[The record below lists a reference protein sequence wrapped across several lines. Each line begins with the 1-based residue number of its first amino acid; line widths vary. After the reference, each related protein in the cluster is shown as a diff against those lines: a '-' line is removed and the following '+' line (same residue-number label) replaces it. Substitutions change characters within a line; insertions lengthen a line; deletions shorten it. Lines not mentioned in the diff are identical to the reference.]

1 MQEHACKGNGR
12 RTKDTMGSRERRKK
26 KASGGGG
33 LLARVTKNGDRGWT
47 NDGRQAAGVV
57 GWVGEGVDAAK
68 SEYRDTPSGR
78 NRYGDGQGD
87 RDHRGMMPL
96 RCLYFSRKHRAG
108 TDPRIHVARGFRLC
122 FNVDEMMNFR
132 PVWKAIVVN
141 ISPAGNLLPMVILA
155 VFVLRERTDARCR

>member
-26 KASGGGG
+26 KGFGRWWV
-33 LLARVTKNGDRGWT
+33 ARQSHKEWRSRVDQRWQA
-47 NDGRQAAGVV
+47 GRQGVV

-108 TDPRIHVARGFRLC
+108 TDPRIHVARGIRLC

-141 ISPAGNLLPMVILA
+141 ISPEGISYLW
-155 VFVLRERTDARCR
+155 